1 MTFFFTLEYLTREW
15 KCLEVEAANFEEACN
30 TYRQLREEGE
40 PGKVV
45 DSDTED
51 GDLVE
56 VEDQK
61 GTSYD
66 PQEADKLACTEE

>member
-1 MTFFFTLEYLTREW
+1 MKFFFTHEFFVNES
-15 KCLEVEAANFEEACN
+15 KCLEVEAATFEEACN

-40 PGKVV
+40 RGEIV
-45 DSDTED
+45 DSKIVD

-56 VEDQK
+56 VEDEN

-66 PQEADKLACTEE
+66 PQEADELAWREK